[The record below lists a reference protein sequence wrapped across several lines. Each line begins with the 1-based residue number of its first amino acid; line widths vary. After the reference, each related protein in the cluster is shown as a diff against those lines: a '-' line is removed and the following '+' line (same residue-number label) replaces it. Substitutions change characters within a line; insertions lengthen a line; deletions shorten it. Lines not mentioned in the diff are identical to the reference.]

1 MKADE
6 KTQEI
11 GFHIQLPDGQPFG
24 WPELRDFVDSLTKA
38 VATHPEQIRPGDIL
52 PTQVRVGSA
61 IPLFSGPPAL
71 GVTFERLA
79 AGPDQTWTADMLRSS
94 MDFYAWATRAKL
106 TMWKDGAE
114 VGPEIE
120 APADNPLNWVSREL
134 ICERGIVMS
143 AGGSDGNV
151 SIRLE
156 NGTLVRSCPGR
167 EMAKE
172 LAKHLYMRIEF
183 DADARLGMIDKAI
196 KEIDILS
203 FEVLDRRPDARAAIA
218 ALREDRRAWKPV
230 DTAAFLADR
239 HDEDS

>member
-1 MKADE
+1 MEADR
-6 KTQEI
+6 KKDEI
-11 GFHIQLPDGQPFG
+11 GFHIELPEGEPFG

-38 VATHPEQIRPGDIL
+38 VATHPEHIRPVDVL
-52 PTQVRVGSA
+52 PIRVGIGSA
-61 IPLFSGPPAL
+61 IPVFSGPEGLA
-71 GVTFERLA
+71 VAFERLA
-79 AGPDQTWTADMLRSS
+79 SGPDQAWTADMLRSS
-94 MDFYAWATRAKL
+94 MDFYAWAARAKL
-106 TMWKDGAE
+106 TMWKNGAE
-114 VGPEIE
+114 IGPQIE
-120 APADNPLNWVSREL
+120 APADNPLKWVSREM
-134 ICERGIVMS
+134 ICERGVVMS
-143 AGGSDGNV
+143 AGGADGNV
-151 SIRLE
+151 SIKLE

-172 LAKHLYMRIEF
+172 LAKHLYARIEF

-239 HDEDS
+239 DDEDR